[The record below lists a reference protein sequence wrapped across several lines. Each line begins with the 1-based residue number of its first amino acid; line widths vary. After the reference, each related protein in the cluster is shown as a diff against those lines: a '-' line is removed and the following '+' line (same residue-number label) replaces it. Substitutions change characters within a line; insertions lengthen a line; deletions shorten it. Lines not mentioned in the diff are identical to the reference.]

1 MSRTSIQDIQP
12 VDQASI
18 MPAVRFHRTSTV
30 EPKDLDLA
38 VQVVRVQVVRVQAS
52 TALQEL
58 RKSVN
63 RGLAS
68 PLFRVSDV
76 DE

>member
-1 MSRTSIQDIQP
+1 
-12 VDQASI
+12 

-38 VQVVRVQVVRVQAS
+38 VQVVRVQAS
-52 TALQEL
+52 TVLQEL

>member
-1 MSRTSIQDIQP
+1 MSRTSILDIQLEDP
-12 VDQASI
+12 GFT

-38 VQVVRVQVVRVQAS
+38 VQVVRVQAS

-63 RGLAS
+63 RG
-68 PLFRVSDV
+68 
-76 DE
+76 

>member
-1 MSRTSIQDIQP
+1 VSRTSILDIQLEDP
-12 VDQASI
+12 GFT

-63 RGLAS
+63 RG
-68 PLFRVSDV
+68 
-76 DE
+76 